1 MRSYVEVLSPRAHL
15 LLAVSGL
22 LARVPLAVVG
32 FAALLVV
39 RRTTGEFALAG
50 TVSAVVVATG
60 ALVGPALGRWADRAG
75 QPVALRAAAA
85 VGVVGAALF
94 VVVTGLGAPPPVVL
108 VAAAVVGA
116 GVAPVGSFTRTRWA
130 RRYPR
135 RDGSADPR
143 LATAFALEGVFD
155 ELVWV
160 AGPALASLVAAAA
173 DPRLALLLACGAG
186 AAGCLA
192 LSAQSHGQG
201 SDAPGGHRRR
211 TLPVTRPDVLGVL
224 AAGVAVGAVFGLA
237 DLSAVA
243 LTTERGVPQLAG
255 SVLGAG
261 ALGAVVGGLVV
272 GVLPPVADSRRGAVA
287 AAALFGVGYASL
299 ATVPGV
305 AGVLVLSF
313 VAGATYAPLGVA
325 VNRLVEEAA
334 PAHRL
339 SESLAWVSTA
349 VTAGTALGTVVGGF
363 VVDAAGARGGYLLV
377 APLAVLPVLCTLV
390 GTRLVRRREPTG
402 RIGG

>member
-39 RRTTGEFALAG
+39 RRSTGEFALAA

-60 ALVGPALGRWADRAG
+60 AFVGPALGRWGDRRG
-75 QPVALRAAAA
+75 QAVALRAAAV
-85 VGVVGAALF
+85 VGVLGAVLF
-94 VVVTGLGAPPPVVL
+94 VAVTAGDAPAPVVL
-108 VAAAVVGA
+108 LAAAVVGA

-130 RRYPR
+130 RTYPR
-135 RDGSADPR
+135 REGAADPR

-173 DPRLALLLACGAG
+173 DPRLALVLACAAG
-186 AAGCLA
+186 AAGCLV
-192 LSAQSHGQG
+192 LSVQGHG
-201 SDAPGGHRRR
+201 APTGTPEGRRR
-211 TLPVTRPDVLGVL
+211 LGLPVTRPEVLGVL

-243 LTTERGVPQLAG
+243 LTTERSVPQLAG

-272 GVLPPVADSRRGAVA
+272 GVLPPVADPRRGVVA
-287 AAALFGVGYASL
+287 AAALFGAGYASL

-305 AGVLVLSF
+305 VGILVLSF
-313 VAGATYAPLGVA
+313 LAGATYAPLGVA
-325 VNRLVEEAA
+325 VNRLVEDAA

-349 VTAGTALGTVVGGF
+349 GTALGTVLGGF

-377 APLAVLPVLCTLV
+377 APLAALPVLCALA
-390 GTRLVRRREPTG
+390 GTRRARRGERTG

>member
-39 RRTTGEFALAG
+39 RRSTGEFALAA

-60 ALVGPALGRWADRAG
+60 AFVGPALGRWGDRRG
-75 QPVALRAAAA
+75 QAVALRAAAV
-85 VGVVGAALF
+85 VGVLGAVLF
-94 VVVTGLGAPPPVVL
+94 VAVTAGDAPAPVVL
-108 VAAAVVGA
+108 LAAAVVGA

-130 RRYPR
+130 RTYPR
-135 RDGSADPR
+135 REGAADPR

-173 DPRLALLLACGAG
+173 DPRLALVLACAAG

-192 LSAQSHGQG
+192 LSVQGHG
-201 SDAPGGHRRR
+201 APTGTPEGRRR
-211 TLPVTRPDVLGVL
+211 LGLPVTRPEVLGVL

-272 GVLPPVADSRRGAVA
+272 GVLPPVADPRRGVVA
-287 AAALFGVGYASL
+287 AAALFGAGYASL

-305 AGVLVLSF
+305 VGILVLSF
-313 VAGATYAPLGVA
+313 LAGATYAPLGVA
-325 VNRLVEEAA
+325 VNRLVEDAA

-349 VTAGTALGTVVGGF
+349 ITAGTALGTVVGGF

-377 APLAVLPVLCTLV
+377 APLAALPVLCALA
-390 GTRLVRRREPTG
+390 GTRLARRGERTG